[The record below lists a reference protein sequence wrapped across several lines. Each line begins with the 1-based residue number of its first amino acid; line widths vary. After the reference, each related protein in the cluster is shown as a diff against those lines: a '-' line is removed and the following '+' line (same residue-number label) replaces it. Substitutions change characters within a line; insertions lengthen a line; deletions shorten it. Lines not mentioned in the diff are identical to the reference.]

1 MRYKL
6 LELLRDEEGVGLV
19 EYGLL
24 VGVLGFAMFQ
34 IWSYIKWSLVASY
47 TRILRTIRNPIYP

>member
-1 MRYKL
+1 MKYKL
-6 LELLRDEEGVGLV
+6 LELLRKEEGVSLV

-34 IWSYIKWSLVASY
+34 IWSYIRMSLTMSY
-47 TRILRTIRNPIYP
+47 WKILKTIRKMTYP

>member
-1 MRYKL
+1 MRYRL
-6 LELLRDEEGVGLV
+6 LEFLRKEEGVSLV

-47 TRILRTIRNPIYP
+47 AHIVKTIRKPIYP